1 VILLWDA
8 LGLAA
13 RALQGHRFRAL
24 LTMLSISIGAF
35 AIVLMSSLAHSAF
48 ATIKRG
54 IEQVGGSRLI
64 LIVPKSPER
73 AAAKAQAYRLGLTP
87 RDRDSLFRSLP
98 HVREHALY
106 ATFRQQTLT
115 NETGKS
121 SRADLVAG
129 DAGFLR
135 SMRLEVATGRPFETR
150 EHEDHGRVCV
160 IGHAVARELWAAG
173 AVGRT
178 LTVADLRCRVIGV
191 LAPNDRFGFSIGF
204 DWEKLVVMPAETA
217 ADRFS
222 DMPKR
227 SAIVLATDSPA
238 TNDVV
243 KRIINARLVELHH
256 GIDDFFLID
265 FASVLRKFYAAFVIM
280 EVIASCLAG
289 VALLIGGIGIMNM
302 MLVSVSERTREIGIQ
317 KALGAGPAHLR
328 AQFLSEAALL
338 SLAGGV
344 VGTALGVGLA
354 NLGSLLVTRLVSSW
368 VGMTS
373 WVAVCA
379 ALLCALS
386 IGVAF
391 GWLPARRAALLAPV
405 EAMRR

>member
-13 RALQGHRFRAL
+13 RALQAHRFRAL

-73 AAAKAQAYRLGLTP
+73 AAAKARAYRLGLKQ
-87 RDRDSLFRSLP
+87 RDRDSIFGSLP
-98 HVREHALY
+98 HVREHSLY
-106 ATFRQQTLT
+106 ATFREQTLT
-115 NETGKS
+115 NEKGDS
-121 SRADLVAG
+121 ARADLVAG
-129 DAGFLR
+129 DPGFLR
-135 SMRLEVATGRPFETR
+135 AMRLEVAMGRPFEAR
-150 EHEDHGRVCV
+150 EHEEHARVCV
-160 IGHAVARELWAAG
+160 IGHVVSQTLWAG
-173 AVGRT
+173 DAVGKT
-178 LTVADLRCRVIGV
+178 LSLAGLRCRVIGV
-191 LAPNDRFGFSIGF
+191 LTPNDRFGFSIGF
-204 DWEKLVVMPAETA
+204 EWEKLVVMPAETG
-217 ADRFS
+217 ADWFS
-222 DMPKR
+222 DMPDR
-227 SAIVLATDSPA
+227 SLIVVATDA
-238 TNDVV
+238 AAANDVV
-243 KRIINARLVELHH
+243 KRIINARLSELHH
-256 GIDDFFLID
+256 GIDDFSLID
-265 FASVLRKFYAAFVIM
+265 FASMLRKFYAAFVIM

-289 VALLIGGIGIMNM
+289 VALLIGGIGVMNM

-317 KALGAGPAHLR
+317 KALGAGPTHLR

-344 VGTALGVGLA
+344 AGTSLGVGFA
-354 NLGSLLVTRLVSSW
+354 SVGSLLITRLVSSW

-386 IGVAF
+386 VGIAF
-391 GWLPARRAALLAPV
+391 GWLPARRAALMAPV